1 MNEQLIEFKG
11 WSKHTMILTTK
22 AADQGF
28 KIYSICHENYLC
40 YFLFT
45 SKICKIAELKRI
57 RGLTDSSSVVV
68 QLCKSLPV
76 DLGYVVY
83 TDNFFSCVKLFI
95 ALKEL
100 EIDACDTAKA
110 GSDFSVSLLKLREAL
125 SKKND

>member
-11 WSKHTMILTTK
+11 RSKHIMILTTK

-40 YFLFT
+40 SFLFT
-45 SKICKIAELKRI
+45 SKICKIAELIPI

-76 DLGYVVY
+76 DLNYVVY
-83 TDNFFSCVKLFI
+83 TDNFFSCAKLFI
-95 ALKEL
+95 ALKKL
-100 EIDACDTAKA
+100 GIGACDTAKA
-110 GSDFSVSLLKLREAL
+110 DSDYSVPLLKLRKAL
-125 SKKND
+125 SKKKD